1 LKTVD
6 TNTSNP
12 QAKLVLFACQH
23 CLEEESGPLQQTAKD
38 SGFALQ
44 LVSLPCSSALEP
56 AIVLRAFE
64 NGADAVEVLACRFED
79 CHLGNGSRRASKR
92 IARAKQTIEDSG
104 LGGAR
109 LVFQHREPGRGA
121 TDAIADLIAA
131 ARSAGPSPLRKKP

>member
-1 LKTVD
+1 MD
-6 TNTSNP
+6 SSTSSP
-12 QAKLVLFACQH
+12 RAKLVLFACQH
-23 CLEEESGPLQQTAKD
+23 CLAGENGTLRQTAKE

-64 NGADAVEVLACRFED
+64 NGADAVEVLACRFEN

-92 IARAKQTIEDSG
+92 VARAKQTVQEAG
-104 LGGAR
+104 LGGGR
-109 LVFQHREPGRGA
+109 LVLQHQEPGRGA
-121 TDAIADLIAA
+121 GEALADLIAA